1 VLTVHGPRVVRY
13 RAKRHHRFIGATIV
27 AGIIAPNVEVRDT

>member
-1 VLTVHGPRVVRY
+1 MASASFVLIAPPGIIVFT
-13 RAKRHHRFIGATIV
+13 GAIIS